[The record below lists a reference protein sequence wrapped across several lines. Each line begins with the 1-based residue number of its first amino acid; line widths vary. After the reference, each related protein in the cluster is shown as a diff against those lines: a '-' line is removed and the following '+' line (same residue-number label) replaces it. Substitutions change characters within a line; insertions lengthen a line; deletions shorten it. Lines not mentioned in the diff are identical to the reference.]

1 MICSAKLSPASPL
14 LTGYIHYTG
23 TFGELFI
30 ELVQRKDAYQDYGPG
45 NAAVRLAAQDLHEQ
59 QHRLF

>member
-1 MICSAKLSPASPL
+1 M
-14 LTGYIHYTG
+14 TGYIHYTG

-30 ELVQRKDAYQDYGPG
+30 ELVQRKGAYQDYGPG